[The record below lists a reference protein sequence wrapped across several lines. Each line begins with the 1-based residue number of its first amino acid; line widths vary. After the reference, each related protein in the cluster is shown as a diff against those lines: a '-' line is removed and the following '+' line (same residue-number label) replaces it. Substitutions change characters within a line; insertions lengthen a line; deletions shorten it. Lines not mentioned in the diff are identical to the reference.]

1 MLMWFVCCIFLPA
14 KGCSHTVCWMK
25 SFISM
30 LKQVFQSFSV
40 TIGKKGRKI
49 QKQTKNHALKGLPE
63 FAGFSCNFFAFFYIF
78 SFFLSVSDEKRQ
90 INCFVLEKM
99 ILISARHAEHPF
111 TGQNTQNLFH
121 IVEYFVKRRS
131 FVKSKLYKFKLQFEM
146 KICQPDLESSATR
159 GTAARK
165 TTPLSPAAI

>member
-1 MLMWFVCCIFLPA
+1 M
-14 KGCSHTVCWMK
+14 S
-25 SFISM
+25 
-30 LKQVFQSFSV
+30 
-40 TIGKKGRKI
+40 
-49 QKQTKNHALKGLPE
+49 E
-63 FAGFSCNFFAFFYIF
+63 
-78 SFFLSVSDEKRQ
+78 
-90 INCFVLEKM
+90 
-99 ILISARHAEHPF
+99 RHAEHPF

-121 IVEYFVKRRS
+121 IVEYFVRRRRRC